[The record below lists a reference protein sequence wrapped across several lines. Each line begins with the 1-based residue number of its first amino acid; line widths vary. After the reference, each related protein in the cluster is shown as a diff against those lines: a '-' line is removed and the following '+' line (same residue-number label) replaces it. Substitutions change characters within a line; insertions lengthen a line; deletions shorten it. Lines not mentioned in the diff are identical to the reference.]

1 VTRSSGLRTA
11 ALIAVLNWSAALAAD
26 HAPALDSYA
35 LQHDFSTA
43 KDLIIEP
50 RWQAL
55 DKDAAAPLTHVG
67 RQIVGAKPG
76 FANLGEEWSPGD
88 ALRPDVPR
96 ALHLFS
102 AYSDNVVG
110 NVFLV
115 GGRETMIFALLARRH
130 AKDFCIFKLPPIT
143 LTNLRVS
150 VVQEILKPGRDEV
163 IGPIPKCQAQS
174 LDRPVQFPDA

>member
-1 VTRSSGLRTA
+1 MAGTRQGRRRT
-11 ALIAVLNWSAALAAD
+11 LI
-26 HAPALDSYA
+26 
-35 LQHDFSTA
+35 
-43 KDLIIEP
+43 
-50 RWQAL
+50 
-55 DKDAAAPLTHVG
+55 HVG
-67 RQIVGAKPG
+67 SQIVGAKPG

-115 GGRETMIFALLARRH
+115 GGHQTMIFALLAHRH
-130 AKDFCIFKLPPIT
+130 TKDFCIFKLPSIT
-143 LTNLRVS
+143 LTSLRIS
-150 VVQEILKPGRDEV
+150 VVQEILKPDRDQM

-174 LDRPVQFPDA
+174 LGRSVQFPDA